1 MSVTLEELQ
10 KAGASPELARI
21 LADRLPRRALG
32 DPTRNPMVVAVA
44 TVAFTAFLST
54 LGWLVL
60 TTADTRT
67 EVALLGKGQ
76 AALEERMGGLEN
88 RMSSLENQMSSL
100 ENQMSGLEDRMIRIE
115 DKLDR
120 LLKE

>member
-10 KAGASPELARI
+10 DAGASPELARL
-21 LADRLPRRALG
+21 LADRLPRRASD
-32 DPTRNPMVVAVA
+32 DPTRNPMAVA
-44 TVAFTAFLST
+44 LASVALAAFLSA

-67 EVALLGKGQ
+67 EVALLGKDVAHLRTDVALLKEGQ
-76 AALEERMGGLEN
+76 AALG
-88 RMSSLENQMSSL
+88 
-100 ENQMSGLEDRMIRIE
+100 DRMIRIE

-120 LLKE
+120 LLQQ